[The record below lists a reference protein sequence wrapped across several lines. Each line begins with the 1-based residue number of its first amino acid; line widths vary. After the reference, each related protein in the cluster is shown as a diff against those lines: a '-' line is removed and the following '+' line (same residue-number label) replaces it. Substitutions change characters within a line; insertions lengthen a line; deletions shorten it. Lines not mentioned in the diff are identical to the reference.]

1 MGYCVLVVLCVLSF
15 VQLSLQWADCGS
27 GRGSL
32 IHVSSLDIN
41 SARGNLTVHFE
52 GSIESALHAAP
63 KLNVTIEKNLNGPWS
78 TVPCINK
85 IGSCLYDG
93 MCDFVKTFFNQNT
106 CPKVLRGSGCSGL
119 SIYDPIPYHL
129 DSIVSFDL
137 SKAAEGV
144 KSRLT
149 GTALRVQMEMLQGNK
164 LVGCISMFITL
175 ELPCTGFGFGCK

>member
-1 MGYCVLVVLCVLSF
+1 MISNTQSIRLYHDTF
-15 VQLSLQWADCGS
+15 YHITGS

-85 IGSCLYDG
+85 IGSW
-93 MCDFVKTFFNQNT
+93 
-106 CPKVLRGSGCSGL
+106 
-119 SIYDPIPYHL
+119 
-129 DSIVSFDL
+129 
-137 SKAAEGV
+137 
-144 KSRLT
+144 
-149 GTALRVQMEMLQGNK
+149 
-164 LVGCISMFITL
+164 
-175 ELPCTGFGFGCK
+175 